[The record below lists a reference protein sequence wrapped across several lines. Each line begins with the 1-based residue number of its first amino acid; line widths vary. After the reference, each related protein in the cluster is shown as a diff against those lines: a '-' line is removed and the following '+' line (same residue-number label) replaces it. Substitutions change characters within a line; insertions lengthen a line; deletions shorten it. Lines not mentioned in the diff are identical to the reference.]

1 MHRYSMEKIKTNS
14 SRFWGYR
21 FFIFFF
27 FVMVFV
33 KKLYKFLK
41 NPYEFLKENHMNL
54 KKKPYEFFKKNHMDF
69 LIVMVFLLLAKK
81 KLDEKP

>member
-1 MHRYSMEKIKTNS
+1 
-14 SRFWGYR
+14 
-21 FFIFFF
+21 
-27 FVMVFV
+27 MVFV
-33 KKLYKFLK
+33 KKPYKFLK
-41 NPYEFLKENHMNL
+41 NPYEFLKENHMNF

>member
-1 MHRYSMEKIKTNS
+1 MISLVHYIRDGSGTTDFLS
-14 SRFWGYR
+14 V
-21 FFIFFF
+21 FF

-41 NPYEFLKENHMNL
+41 NPYEFLKENHMNF

-69 LIVMVFLLLAKK
+69 SIVMVFLLLAKK